1 MSFLKTGL
9 LFSLIK
15 RVIVTIFKAVYAILS
30 FFNLH
35 LTLLVGLVGLV
46 LFLTGVFDK
55 YPSVQT
61 GFYIA
66 IIASILVAIVVT
78 IRKLLGLSDK
88 KRKRKGIEIMD
99 TESAGGT
106 ADKSGNEPLRSES
119 DSGVQAAQPFQA
131 VQPVAY
137 ADAAYSEYGQ
147 ASSGVQPQTQY
158 QRTPANVREPQYPVY
173 YAVKQNRNYIMAE
186 YADRYELYFKDRNG
200 LKKIRTDMKT
210 ENKW

>member
-46 LFLTGVFDK
+46 LFLTGIFDK

-66 IIASILVAIVVT
+66 IIASILIAIIFT
-78 IRKLLGLSDK
+78 IRKLLGFSGK

-99 TESAGGT
+99 TEN
-106 ADKSGNEPLRSES
+106 ADGDGSGNVSSQVSE
-119 DSGVQAAQPFQA
+119 GITTQTAQPSQI
-131 VQPVAY
+131 VQSSPY
-137 ADAAYSEYGQ
+137 AEGTYTDNGQ
-147 ASSGVQPQTQY
+147 AYPEIQLQAQY
-158 QRTPANVREPQYPVY
+158 RGAYGIAVNEPKYPVY

-200 LKKIRTDMKT
+200 LKKIRTDLKT

>member
-9 LFSLIK
+9 IFSLIK

-61 GFYIA
+61 GFHIA
-66 IIASILVAIVVT
+66 IIASVLVAIFVT

-88 KRKRKGIEIMD
+88 KRKRKGIEIMEVEKNA
-99 TESAGGT
+99 ESEEKT
-106 ADKSGNEPLRSES
+106 AQTATVFSR
-119 DSGVQAAQPFQA
+119 
-131 VQPVAY
+131 
-137 ADAAYSEYGQ
+137 DAAYGAASLTEGGQ
-147 ASSGVQPQTQY
+147 LSRQTQ
-158 QRTPANVREPQYPVY
+158 TAPSSSEDDFGKIVKYPVY
-173 YAVKQNRNYIMAE
+173 YAVKQNQNYIMAE

-200 LKKIRTDMKT
+200 LKKIRTDLKT

>member
-1 MSFLKTGL
+1 M
-9 LFSLIK
+9 FSLIK

-78 IRKLLGLSDK
+78 IRKLLGLSGK

-99 TESAGGT
+99 TEN
-106 ADKSGNEPLRSES
+106 ADDTEKDAVSP
-119 DSGVQAAQPFQA
+119 QAAEGAMAQTAQTSQI
-131 VQPVAY
+131 VQSSPY
-137 ADAAYSEYGQ
+137 AGASYAENGQ
-147 ASSGVQPQTQY
+147 ASSEIQPQSQY
-158 QRTPANVREPQYPVY
+158 RGTSGIAVSEPKYPVY
-173 YAVKQNRNYIMAE
+173 YAVKQNQNYIMAE

-200 LKKIRTDMKT
+200 LKKIRTDLKT